1 MFQAGSFYSRSQNKM
16 SALVAAMREPFSRF
30 SAYACL
36 SFYALM
42 LVLPFVQPVHTS
54 PLTSFYSEW
63 LAFVLGIAALHVLI
77 LPGFWAEPQIPRSAL
92 WLFGLAAAIAVQT
105 LWIHHYYTA
114 QPLVP
119 ALYIVWAALLAVSAV
134 WFRNRLGLQT
144 TIDTLAWFALVGGVL
159 LAFSALVEFF
169 EIPGWNA
176 VWVARRQSLG
186 IHGNIGQQNHLAT
199 YLTLAST
206 ALAYLYAQRKLS
218 TVTSV
223 ALCLIFAFAIAVTT
237 SRAALIYSAAICLL
251 AGAAYGKTR
260 TDHSF
265 RLLKV
270 SGLVLFL
277 LVCSQYL
284 LPHVA
289 VWAREMLTALGIDTR
304 DYGILTTLEKLGDV
318 AGYTLRLS
326 EWHKAWTIF
335 LESPWL
341 GVGISQYGWY
351 SFLHQAQPV
360 FADVLKPQLFSHPH
374 NLFLET
380 LAELGVVGLLLLLS
394 LLVGWFLQFRKRWLE
409 PVNWIVVTWLTVL
422 LIHSNLEYPLSY
434 SYFLGPAAF
443 LLGLGDFRTIKIKF
457 SPRLGQTT
465 AVVALFFA
473 WAILIAA
480 FRGYIIMEN
489 TNELT
494 IGANPTGAA
503 QAMSDVSRNPLL
515 APWAEQMI
523 ATYGEP
529 QEDMLRE
536 QAAFTDRVMH
546 FRPIS
551 QNVYRN
557 ISYLTLAGRTNE
569 AHDLLRHAAVV
580 YPGYLPE
587 YYCSLQ
593 TARGWD
599 VAALIDQIRNLLP
612 DSTVCPRA
620 LTQ

>member
-1 MFQAGSFYSRSQNKM
+1 
-16 SALVAAMREPFSRF
+16 MRAFLSRF
-30 SAYACL
+30 SAPACL
-36 SFYALM
+36 SLYALM
-42 LVLPFVQPVHTS
+42 LVLPFVQPVHTA

-63 LAFVLGIAALHVLI
+63 IAFVLGIAALHLLVL
-77 LPGFWAEPQIPRSAL
+77 PDFWKEPQIPQSAI
-92 WLFGLAAAIAVQT
+92 WLFGLVGAIAVQT
-105 LWIHHYYTA
+105 LWIHHDYTA
-114 QPLVP
+114 QPLIP
-119 ALYIVWAALLAVSAV
+119 ALYIVWAALLTVCAV
-134 WFRNRLGLQT
+134 WFRNRLGLQA

-159 LAFSALVEFF
+159 LAFSALVEFLD
-169 EIPGWNA
+169 IPGWNA
-176 VWVARRQSLG
+176 IWVARRQSLG

-199 YLTLAST
+199 YLTLASA

-218 TVTSV
+218 TATSV

-237 SRAALIYSAAICLL
+237 SRAALIYNAVICLM
-251 AGAAYGKTR
+251 AGTAYVKTR
-260 TDHSF
+260 TDHAS

-284 LPHVA
+284 LPHIA
-289 VWAREMLTALGIDTR
+289 IWAREILTALGIDAK
-304 DYGILTTLEKLGDV
+304 DYGILTTLEKLGNV
-318 AGYTLRLS
+318 AGYTVRLS

-360 FADVLKPQLFSHPH
+360 FADVLRPQLFSHPH

-380 LAELGVVGLLLLLS
+380 LTELGVVGLLLLLT
-394 LLVGWFLQFRKRWLE
+394 LLVGWFLQFRKCWLD
-409 PVNWIVVTWLTVL
+409 PVNWIVGTWLIVL

-443 LLGLGDFRTIKIKF
+443 LLGLGDFRTVNVKF
-457 SPRLGQTT
+457 SPRLGQFT
-465 AVVALFFA
+465 AAVALFFA

-480 FRGYIIMEN
+480 FRGYTIMEN
-489 TNELT
+489 TNKLI

-503 QAMSDVSRNPLL
+503 QVMSGLSRNPLL
-515 APWAEQMI
+515 APWAEQAI
-523 ATYGEP
+523 ATFGEP
-529 QEDMLRE
+529 QEDLLQK
-536 QAAFTDRVMH
+536 QAAFTNRVMH
-546 FRPIS
+546 FRPS
-551 QNVYRN
+551 TQNVYRN
-557 ISYLTLAGRTNE
+557 ISYLTLAGRKNE

-580 YPGYLPE
+580 YPDYLPE
-587 YYCSLQ
+587 YFCILQ

-599 VAALIDQIRNLLP
+599 IAVLIDQVRRLLP
-612 DSTVCPRA
+612 NSTVCPRA

>member
-1 MFQAGSFYSRSQNKM
+1 MRASFFRL
-16 SALVAAMREPFSRF
+16 SALAF
-30 SAYACL
+30 L
-36 SFYALM
+36 WLYALI
-42 LVLPFVQPVHTS
+42 LVLPFVQPVHTA

-77 LPGFWAEPQIPRSAL
+77 LPNFWKEPQIPQSAL
-92 WLFGLAAAIAVQT
+92 WLFGLVGVIAVQT
-105 LWIHHYYTA
+105 IWIHHDYTA

-119 ALYIVWAALLAVSAV
+119 ALYIVWAALLAVCAV
-134 WFRNRLGLQT
+134 WFRNHLGLQT
-144 TIDTLAWFALVGGVL
+144 TVDTLAWFALVGGLL
-159 LAFSALVEFF
+159 LAFSALVEFL

-176 VWVARRQSLG
+176 FWVAQRQSVG

-199 YLTLAST
+199 YLTLTSA
-206 ALAYLYAQRKLS
+206 ALAYLYAQHKLS
-218 TVTSV
+218 TVTSF

-237 SRAALIYSAAICLL
+237 SRAALIYNVVICLM
-251 AGAAYGKTR
+251 AGISYAKTR
-260 TDHSF
+260 IDHSS
-265 RLLKV
+265 RLLKI

-277 LVCSQYL
+277 LVCSQYA
-284 LPHVA
+284 LPQVA
-289 VWAREMLTALGIDTR
+289 VWTREMLTALGIDAR
-304 DYGILTTLEKLGDV
+304 DYGILTTLAKLGDIS
-318 AGYTLRLS
+318 GYTIRLS
-326 EWHKAWTIF
+326 EWRKAWTIF
-335 LESPWL
+335 LESPWLL

-360 FADVLKPQLFSHPH
+360 FSDVLKPQLFSHPH

-380 LAELGVVGLLLLLS
+380 LAELGVVGFLLLLS
-394 LLVGWFLQFRKRWLE
+394 LLVGWFLQFRKRWLD
-409 PVNWIVVTWLTVL
+409 PVNWIVGTWLIVL

-457 SPRLGQTT
+457 SPRLGQFT
-465 AVVALFFA
+465 AVVSLFFA

-480 FRGYIIMEN
+480 FRGYVIMEN
-489 TNELT
+489 TNTL
-494 IGANPTGAA
+494 IAANPKGAA

-515 APWAEQMI
+515 TPWAEQMI

-557 ISYLTLAGRTNE
+557 VSYLTLAGRTNE
-569 AHDLLRHAAVV
+569 ANDLLRHAAVV
-580 YPGYLPE
+580 YPSYLPE
-587 YYCSLQ
+587 YYCSMK

-599 VAALIDQIRNLLP
+599 VAALIDQIRRLLP
-612 DSTVCPRA
+612 DPTACPRA
-620 LTQ
+620 LTR